1 MYIHIHHIHPMQLYC
16 KKRKKKKMK
25 KLYCKIIVLLVFRS
39 SLHYSVVVVLIG
51 ANIDTLV
58 LSRCLDRGL
67 VADGRLATF
76 RVIIRDRPGGLSE
89 LLQLIA
95 KHQVYITVFVLAY

>member
-1 MYIHIHHIHPMQLYC
+1 M
-16 KKRKKKKMK
+16 
-25 KLYCKIIVLLVFRS
+25 VLT
-39 SLHYSVVVVLIG
+39 G
-51 ANIDTLV
+51 ANIDTPV

-95 KHQVYITVFVLAY
+95 REQVR

>member
-1 MYIHIHHIHPMQLYC
+1 MGEHFIKFLLF
-16 KKRKKKKMK
+16 
-25 KLYCKIIVLLVFRS
+25 KL
-39 SLHYSVVVVLIG
+39 SLHSSVVVVLTG
-51 ANIDTLV
+51 ANIDTPV
-58 LSRCLDRGL
+58 LNRCLDRGL

-95 KHQVYITVFVLAY
+95 KLQVR

>member
-1 MYIHIHHIHPMQLYC
+1 MPLWKAGSFEGKKVCIHSVQ
-16 KKRKKKKMK
+16 
-25 KLYCKIIVLLVFRS
+25 IVLSCLNVIFF
-39 SLHYSVVVVLIG
+39 SVVVVLTG
-51 ANIDTLV
+51 ANIDTPV

-89 LLQLIA
+89 LLQLISRE
-95 KHQVYITVFVLAY
+95 QVR

>member
-1 MYIHIHHIHPMQLYC
+1 MYVID
-16 KKRKKKKMK
+16 
-25 KLYCKIIVLLVFRS
+25 S
-39 SLHYSVVVVLIG
+39 HYSVVVVLSG
-51 ANIDTLV
+51 ANIDTPV
-58 LSRCLDRGL
+58 LNRCLDRGL

-95 KHQVYITVFVLAY
+95 KQQVR